1 MAQSQRSSFIAMGGF
16 LSLLALSASPILA
29 AETSPTIT
37 PPRTAVSSLTCPV
50 PAPPPANRNALWNL
64 VECCMQSKPGDP
76 HCRVY
81 SKQYN
86 YIVAKDA
93 SATKKEA
100 YLIIPTIQ
108 LVGIE
113 SPLTLDSPTL
123 DIWQD
128 AWAEAT
134 SKNPGKAEGKTGLA
148 INSAKSRDQD
158 QLHIHMACVKPEVL
172 TALRQKKISDNPKSP
187 TKLQLPPN
195 NFEYD
200 AVLLTSLAGDSSP
213 FKIVRQ
219 LPHVNDKNIQ
229 DQSVALVQGLN
240 GKTFIFLNTY
250 ANDKNKGEAEE
261 LLDQTCSQ

>member
-1 MAQSQRSSFIAMGGF
+1 MAQSQRSSFIVMGGF

-37 PPRTAVSSLTCPV
+37 LPRTALSSLTCPV
-50 PAPPPANRNALWNL
+50 PAPPPANRDALWNL
-64 VECCMQSKPGDP
+64 VGCCMQSQASDS

-81 SKQYN
+81 STQYK

-93 SATKKEA
+93 SVNKTEA
-100 YLIIPTIQ
+100 YLIIPTIKM
-108 LVGIE
+108 VGIE
-113 SPLTLDSPTL
+113 SPLTLNSPTL

-134 SKNPGKAEGKTGLA
+134 SKYPGKADSKTGLA
-148 INSAKSRDQD
+148 INSANSRDQD
-158 QLHIHMACVKPEVL
+158 QLHIHMACVKPAVL
-172 TALRQKKISDNPKSP
+172 TALRQKTISVNPKSP

-200 AVLLTSLAGDSSP
+200 AVLLTSLSGDSSP

-219 LPHVNDKNIQ
+219 LPHVSDKNIQ
-229 DQSVALVQGLN
+229 EQSVAVVQGPRP
-240 GKTFIFLNTY
+240 KTYIFLNTY
-250 ANDKNKGEAEE
+250 AHDKDKGEAEE